1 MNALMH
7 FVEACVT
14 AMLLLGGHY
23 VGAAILSILVFFLL
37 YVQDSRWYQNH

>member
-14 AMLLLGGHY
+14 AMLLLYGHY
-23 VGAAILSILVFFLL
+23 VGAAILSALVCILLF
-37 YVQDSRWYQNH
+37 VQDSHRYQNH